1 MLNLVVSLVLEAFEK
16 HVSPS
21 LLRHSAA
28 ERTALRLAVDA
39 AVSIS
44 QRAMAGNGMQ
54 WNHEEE
60 EARPSPAEMF
70 TQVVG
75 VDVVAQTS
83 AVVDAVL
90 GATVGT
96 MLQHSPTCT
105 TNVLHTIVAEVVAI
119 RCGGRHRPIWPKPQR

>member
-1 MLNLVVSLVLEAFEK
+1 M
-16 HVSPS
+16 
-21 LLRHSAA
+21 
-28 ERTALRLAVDA
+28 
-39 AVSIS
+39 
-44 QRAMAGNGMQ
+44 RAMAGNGMQ

-96 MLQHSPTCT
+96 MLQHSVAQLAQRTCC
-105 TNVLHTIVAEVVAI
+105 NLAHH
-119 RCGGRHRPIWPKPQR
+119 RCGSG